1 MERFYRKCV
10 TPRTTGH
17 GQCQKS
23 GYQNCGIEITDKS
36 DDMAKFFQGLTDIPC
51 EESQMDQDTN
61 VTKPK
66 SDYDY
71 TINAII
77 GGATGGGILLIILT
91 IGCCFC
97 NKRRRITTQSVS
109 KQISYVFY
117 YIIIIMILNFSPL
130 PMKHRVLRQHKN
142 QLCQPTTS

>member
-1 MERFYRKCV
+1 MSYYTTGKRVERFYRKCV

-71 TINAII
+71 TIYAII
-77 GGATGGGILLIILT
+77 GGATGGVMLLITFT

-97 NKRRRITTQSVS
+97 NKRRSITTQSVS
-109 KQISYVFY
+109 NLISCVFHN
-117 YIIIIMILNFSPL
+117 ISPLCMLLSFSPL
-130 PMKHRVLRQHKN
+130 PMN
-142 QLCQPTTS
+142 Q